1 MMKSGIQ
8 FERGEIILVPF
19 PFTDISKSKLR
30 PVLIIS
36 HTSYNKTSSD
46 FICCGI
52 TSNLN
57 NKNNSVLLSN
67 VDMKDGTI
75 QKKSRIKFANVFTLQ
90 KDLAIKRIGQ
100 INSKKLN
107 IVISSITNLIS

>member
-36 HTSYNKTSSD
+36 H
-46 FICCGI
+46 G
-52 TSNLN
+52 
-57 NKNNSVLLSN
+57 SV
-67 VDMKDGTI
+67 
-75 QKKSRIKFANVFTLQ
+75 
-90 KDLAIKRIGQ
+90 
-100 INSKKLN
+100 KL
-107 IVISSITNLIS
+107 